1 MIIMPQ
7 WLDLHLKEVG
17 SYIEKNK
24 VITEDL
30 ALGTIKATKA
40 VTEEIVNSLNKE
52 KDARINDLKRKTT
65 IRYYLTT
72 TITKRN
78 RVH

>member
-1 MIIMPQ
+1 M
-7 WLDLHLKEVG
+7 VG
-17 SYIEKNK
+17 STFKRSWKLYRKNK

>member
-1 MIIMPQ
+1 MPQ

-52 KDARINDLKRKTT
+52 KMQE
-65 IRYYLTT
+65 
-72 TITKRN
+72 
-78 RVH
+78 